1 MAFTDAEIAEQQRL
15 KSIRD
20 AFNPDPTGF
29 LAPAPAPA
37 PAPSP
42 VAPVAPMAPVDVAPL
57 PLGAPGAVPS
67 QHAPLVNTGSMMGV
81 QQPNSVVPQAGVAAD
96 VPLAPIKLLKPTPM
110 APPQDSM
117 GLQPKT
123 LTSTDSTTQ
132 TQTSTTSGKDTRGL
146 QAANKQLGDVTR
158 VGGELEGKQQ
168 LAKGEAGLEIAA
180 QKAQDLEDLQAQDAL
195 RKATLEAEKQKV
207 DQAVNEQANFQFD
220 ANRFYKRMST
230 GQSVAAGVGIAL
242 GALAQGF
249 GQKSNAALDILDKQV
264 DKDLQQQQME
274 YSKLKDKTAA
284 ANSGYGMMRQ
294 MGLDDK
300 EASLKFKEMA
310 VNNLQSKLEAGLT
323 KQFGPEVAAQKAS
336 EAVANQRAKLEE
348 QKVVAQGQ
356 TTKSVSNITKTE
368 TKANPLAMGMRGGYR
383 DGDGKILSG
392 EVAGKVAFH
401 DQTLNE
407 LNSMKK
413 ILAEDKSTW
422 SPTGTGKYARSV
434 ERAIDTLG
442 RLRSGGA
449 IGDNEF
455 KSFKNM
461 LTNRFDTKEEGLARI
476 DEMMNSLMVGR
487 NALTVS
493 PYSAPEDTSVPVI
506 GKKY

>member
-1 MAFTDAEIAEQQRL
+1 VA
-15 KSIRD
+15 
-20 AFNPDPTGF
+20 
-29 LAPAPAPA
+29 
-37 PAPSP
+37 P
-42 VAPVAPMAPVDVAPL
+42 VAPVAPVDAAPL

-67 QHAPLVNTGSMMGV
+67 PQAPLVNSG
-81 QQPNSVVPQAGVAAD
+81 
-96 VPLAPIKLLKPTPM
+96 APLKPTPTPAAPQYAGMGM
-110 APPQDSM
+110 AMQPSM
-117 GLQPKT
+117 

-146 QAANKQLGDVTR
+146 QAANKQLGDLTKA
-158 VGGELEGKQQ
+158 GGELEGRQQ

-180 QKAQDLEDLQAQDAL
+180 QKAQDLEELQAQDAL

-220 ANRFYKRMST
+220 ANRFYKRMGT
-230 GQSVAAGVGIAL
+230 GQAVAAGVGIAL

-249 GQKSNAALDILDKQV
+249 GQKSNAAIDILDKQV

-348 QKVVAQGQ
+348 QKVAAQGQ

-368 TKANPLAMGMRGGYR
+368 TKEDPRVRAAADKAAIEKAGGLV
-383 DGDGKILSG
+383 GHDGKPLVGETAIKAGHYKSAMDEIQTMRRILEKG
-392 EVAGKVAFH
+392 GDKVSFYG
-401 DQTLNE
+401 DNPFTR
-407 LNSMKK
+407 
-413 ILAEDKSTW
+413 
-422 SPTGTGKYARSV
+422 ARARAV
-434 ERAIDTLG
+434 ESFG
-442 RLRSGGA
+442 RGNSGGA
-449 IGDNEF
+449 IGDQEVKNF
-455 KSFKNM
+455 KGM
-461 LTNRFDTKEEGLARI
+461 LSAITDTNKEGLDRLGEAGDMLGGKFKI
-476 DEMMNSLMVGR
+476 LS
-487 NALTVS
+487 AS
-493 PYSAPEDTSVPVI
+493 PYVPPAESAPVI